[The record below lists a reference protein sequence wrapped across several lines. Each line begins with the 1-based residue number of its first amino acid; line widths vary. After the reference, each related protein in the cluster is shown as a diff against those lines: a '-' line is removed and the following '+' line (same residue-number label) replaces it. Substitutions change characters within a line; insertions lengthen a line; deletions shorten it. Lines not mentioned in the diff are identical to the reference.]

1 MAREI
6 TLIEITIDDETAAT
20 LRATAEILSVSI
32 DAAAA
37 MVLTRY
43 AKANHKAVVGALEHV
58 DS

>member
-1 MAREI
+1 MTE
-6 TLIEITIDDETAAT
+6 LKITIDEETAAT
-20 LRATAEILSVSI
+20 LRATAKKLNVSI
-32 DAAAA
+32 DAVAA